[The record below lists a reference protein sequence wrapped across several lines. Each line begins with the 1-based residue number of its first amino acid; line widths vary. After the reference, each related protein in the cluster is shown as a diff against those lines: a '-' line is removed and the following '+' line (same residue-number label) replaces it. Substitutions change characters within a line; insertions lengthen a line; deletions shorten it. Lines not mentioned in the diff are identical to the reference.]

1 METTKELWEYIWK
14 VHQSLIKIKDILS
27 TTDTERETLIFVENI
42 HRIIFAWGK
51 ATMIINDLKNVS
63 DYWVDELIAGL
74 KKDIL
79 EWLKNFN

>member
-1 METTKELWEYIWK
+1 METTKELGEYIGK

-42 HRIIFAWGK
+42 HRIIFAGGK

-63 DYWVDELIAGL
+63 DYGVDELIAGL

-79 EWLKNFN
+79 EGLKNFN